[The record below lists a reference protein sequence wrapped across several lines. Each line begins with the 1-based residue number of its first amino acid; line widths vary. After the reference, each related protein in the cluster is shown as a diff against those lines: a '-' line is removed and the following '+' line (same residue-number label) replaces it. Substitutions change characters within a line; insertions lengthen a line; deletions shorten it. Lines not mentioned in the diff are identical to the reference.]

1 MSQVGKYLNLKPHMQ
16 SWSVYNENGPY
27 TTAHAIGSLAPAQFG
42 GLSYEI
48 LAEKGGD
55 VYVIQTESFG
65 RCAIWAPR
73 DNDSSITSTPAYT
86 NGGSS
91 GGGGTGGTGKYLN
104 LHPHMQS
111 WSVYNENGP
120 YTTAN
125 AIGSLS
131 PAQFGGLSYEIL
143 AEKGGDVYIIQ
154 TESFGRC
161 AIWAPAD
168 NDSSITSSPIYQNG
182 DISGGGGTGGTG
194 KYLNLHPHMQSW
206 AVYNENGPYTTDY
219 AIGSLAPAQYGGLSY
234 EILAEKGGD
243 VYVIQTESFGRCAI
257 WAPTDNDSSITSS
270 PAYPNDG
277 SSGGGGT
284 GGGNGGV
291 EIPGGLK
298 VFIDPG
304 HGGSDPGASGNGL
317 QEKNIV
323 LSIAKKLGVIL
334 NSYGISVKYSR
345 ETDTFVDLESR
356 AQQANSWGANLFVS
370 IHANSSTA
378 SSASGTE
385 CYTKPAADSKTKQL
399 SANVAK
405 SISSKL
411 GIPNRGHKEEVW
423 RVLMSSNMPAILVET
438 AFISNSSDANLLKNR
453 QDDFANVIFNE
464 IYKYLGYPV
473 TNISLINELA
483 SLAVRYCSM
492 NSLLG
497 IKSINKCILDYLR
510 HIRYDDSEWKIVLG
524 DISPFVEYI
533 KTNYTSIHNKFLP
546 YIQNDPK
553 DFNIHGFKIDL
564 AHLAATT
571 LGYINSILDH
581 TPSIAIPNFWT
592 GWGGDLATA
601 LRDITKLK
609 QTTYKNE
616 SEQNIADKYVTG
628 KDSSFSKIDI
638 DADIDAIQLSK
649 SFTTKRFDILLDN
662 FYSSLTSQKRK
673 EIILINDL
681 GFNNTSNLTIDYISL
696 AIREK
701 MTGSQGFGHIAG
713 FKLLNKATY
722 EDKKPTN
729 AVYNAGFNSFAK
741 YLYNL

>member
-1 MSQVGKYLNLKPHMQ
+1 M
-16 SWSVYNENGPY
+16 
-27 TTAHAIGSLAPAQFG
+27 
-42 GLSYEI
+42 
-48 LAEKGGD
+48 
-55 VYVIQTESFG
+55 IQTESFG

-206 AVYNENGPYTTDY
+206 AVYNENGPYTTAY
-219 AIGSLAPAQYGGLSY
+219 KIGDLAPAQFGGLSY

-257 WAPTDNDSSITSS
+257 WAPRDNDSSITST
-270 PAYPNDG
+270 PTYTNGG

-284 GGGNGGV
+284 GGGNGGI

-323 LSIAKKLGVIL
+323 LSISKKIGVIL

-345 ETDTFVDLESR
+345 ETDTFVDLEPR

-385 CYTKPAADSKTKQL
+385 CYTKPAADAKTKQL
-399 SANVAK
+399 SANVSK
-405 SISSKL
+405 SISNKL

-423 RVLMSSNMPAILVET
+423 RVLMASNMPAILVET
-438 AFISNSSDANLLKNR
+438 AFISNSGDANLLKTR
-453 QDDFANVIFNE
+453 QDDFAKAIAIQICNYLGIDSPKPSYEQIVVSASEYEPLGGSLPGIPDR
-464 IYKYLGYPV
+464 YKYNFIEPAINQLNDFKKNHPFDKITWLISSVGYSETDIYNFKDTAKKLGV
-473 TNISLINELA
+473 NIKFFSHKSDLIN
-483 SLAVRYCSM
+483 
-492 NSLLG
+492 
-497 IKSINKCILDYLR
+497 YLNYDR
-510 HIRYDDSEWKIVLG
+510 AFYKIRNLTFFSHGLVG
-524 DISPFVEYI
+524 SVEIGY
-533 KTNYTSIHNKFLP
+533 KQKVDFETNLS
-546 YIQNDPK
+546 
-553 DFNIHGFKIDL
+553 FKIEDIKN
-564 AHLAATT
+564 
-571 LGYINSILDH
+571 INS
-581 TPSIAIPNFWT
+581 SGF
-592 GWGGDLATA
+592 
-601 LRDITKLK
+601 
-609 QTTYKNE
+609 
-616 SEQNIADKYVTG
+616 
-628 KDSSFSKIDI
+628 SSN
-638 DADIDAIQLSK
+638 A
-649 SFTTKRFDILLDN
+649 FTM
-662 FYSSLTSQKRK
+662 FYSC
-673 EIILINDL
+673 
-681 GFNNTSNLTIDYISL
+681 NTAT
-696 AIREK
+696 EK
-701 MTGSQGFGHIAG
+701 NGT
-713 FKLLNKATY
+713 
-722 EDKKPTN
+722 
-729 AVYNAGFNSFAK
+729 SFAK
-741 YLYNL
+741 EWFNHKLGTVKAAVNKTSYYTLLGSTEKEKEEKLKERAQKGYSDNGS